1 MTATMRDLAASTSD
15 RASIFSPGHFD
26 GRNIALI
33 GNSVRIFEREDGNE
47 IDDHEFVIRFNLA
60 WPANARKPQCT
71 GRKTT
76 HMMIGGREFRE
87 TEAAAQF
94 ARTIE
99 GNPKVSFFSA
109 KGDPAK
115 WTLTSPVP
123 LLPDNIYQDWREA
136 NNTNYGPTSG
146 AALIFYLL
154 RYNRPNA
161 IALFGMDGLKSRV
174 WYKQQRQVHA
184 ASHSAEVEARYLK
197 QVVDETPFLTIAEY
211 D

>member
-1 MTATMRDLAASTSD
+1 M
-15 RASIFSPGHFD
+15 
-26 GRNIALI
+26 I

-47 IDDHEFVIRFNLA
+47 IDGHETVIRFNLA
-60 WPANARKPQCT
+60 WPANAGKPQCT

-76 HMMIGGREFRE
+76 HMMVGGREFRGA
-87 TEAAAQF
+87 EAAANF

-99 GNPKVSFFSA
+99 ENSEVTFFSA

-115 WTLTSPVP
+115 WTLNSPVP

-136 NNTNYGPTSG
+136 NGTEYGPTSG

-154 RYNRPNA
+154 RYNRPKA
-161 IALFGMDGLKSRV
+161 LALFGMDGLKSRV
-174 WYKQQRQVHA
+174 WYKEQRQVHA
-184 ASHSAEVEARYLK
+184 ASHSAVIEARYLK
-197 QVVDETPFLTIAEY
+197 SVVNETPFATIVEY